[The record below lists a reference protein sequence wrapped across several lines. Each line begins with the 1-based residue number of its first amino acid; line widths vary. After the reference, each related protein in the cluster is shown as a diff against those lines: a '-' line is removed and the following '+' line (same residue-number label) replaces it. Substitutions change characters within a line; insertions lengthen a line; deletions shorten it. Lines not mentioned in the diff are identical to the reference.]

1 MFKLIIFVIL
11 YFIERV
17 LAYKYIKRID
27 KKERLKV
34 NKIESDHYKTMQD
47 NMEAFK

>member
-1 MFKLIIFVIL
+1 MFKLIIFIVL

-17 LAYKYIKRID
+17 LTYKYIKRID

-34 NKIESDHYKTMQD
+34 NKIESEHYKTMQD
-47 NMEAFK
+47 KMEAFK

>member
-17 LAYKYIKRID
+17 LTYKYIKRID

-47 NMEAFK
+47 TMEAFK

>member
-1 MFKLIIFVIL
+1 MLKLIIFIIL

-17 LAYKYIKRID
+17 ATYKYLKKID

-34 NKIESDHYKTMQD
+34 NKIESEHYKTMQD
-47 NMEAFK
+47 TMEAFK